1 MPAPAL
7 SRRELVTLGVAGGL
21 VPTPSAIVV
30 LLGASAIGRAW
41 FGVLLV
47 IAYGLGMAATL
58 VLAGLLLGWARHRV
72 DLRARGERVLRVAA
86 VLPILTASIVIVAG
100 LSIVARGVSG
110 AV

>member
-1 MPAPAL
+1 
-7 SRRELVTLGVAGGL
+7 VTLGVAGGL

-58 VLAGLLLGWARHRV
+58 VAAGLLIGWARNRV
-72 DLRARGERVLRVAA
+72 DLRAKGDRMLRLAA
-86 VLPILTASIVIVAG
+86 VLPIMTAVIVIVAG